1 MTARARGRYRF
12 RGLPGRRSVLAASIA
27 GVVVLAGCGVVGGGA
42 ARGGAVAPDGSLAD
56 ECGAVPPGARRV
68 TFRGSDGADLGAAA
82 LGRPAAVR
90 SVVLVHG
97 GSQTLCDWLDIAVTL
112 ADRADAEIL
121 LPDRRGVGSSS
132 QAQTDAADL
141 PDDVLRAAAWFAPR
155 GRAGVMYAGSSAG
168 APVALAAA
176 ARAQDVCS
184 IALVSPASVPDVPV
198 GTLERIDVP
207 LWTVV
212 EAGTPRFRDTARELA
227 RLAPAAAGA
236 GGQTEVPGTTD
247 HSSGLVENHP
257 EALDVLVAAARACG

>member
-1 MTARARGRYRF
+1 MVA
-12 RGLPGRRSVLAASIA
+12 
-27 GVVVLAGCGVVGGGA
+27 LAGCGSVG
-42 ARGGAVAPDGSLAD
+42 GGAVAPDAPLAD

-68 TFRGSDGADLGAAA
+68 TFQGSDGADLGAAA
-82 LGRPAAVR
+82 VGRPAAVR

-112 ADRADAEIL
+112 AERADAEVL
-121 LPDRRGVGSSS
+121 LPDRRGAGSSS

-155 GRAGVMYAGSSAG
+155 GRSGVTYAGSSAG

-184 IALVSPASVPDVPV
+184 IALVSPASVPDVPA
-198 GTLERIDVP
+198 GTLERLDVA

-212 EAGTPRFRDTARELA
+212 EAGTPRFRDTARALA
-227 RLAPAAAGA
+227 RLAPAAAA
-236 GGQTEVPGTTD
+236 LGGQTEITGTTD

-257 EALDVLVAAARACG
+257 AALDVLVAATRACG